1 MPVSHISLTV
11 SHLPSSCTFFLA
23 ALSPLGYRYIGQED
37 NKIGFGLDQAD
48 FFICQQSQGTP
59 PGPAHVAFSAP
70 SHSAVD
76 SFFRSALRAG
86 GEIFGEP
93 TVREPKTGYYSAGV
107 LDLDRNSIEV
117 VYRPVDSLEEGMAL
131 TRISESP
138 SENRMM
144 VRSQEY
150 ARSAASQSAVSQS
163 LSTERSPL
171 RTIVNNLTT
180 PIRVIQQEQ
189 IPNNDSVSKT
199 LIGTLIG
206 AAAGA
211 AIAYAISKT
220 EPDVNSRQSVER
232 DREVVYHA
240 IDAPSSAYRVE
251 RSPRSYY
258 PSSPPSNA
266 PTYHSQQ
273 SHRSSSYQRAI
284 EPHHSPS
291 SPGTVNKSSREV
303 VQYLSPPS
311 QHPHSSFARSQSDY
325 LSPDR
330 IPLPRS
336 PSVRSVVSSGA
347 RTVTQADFP
356 PASPGHRSGKISVAS
371 HHEDSIRPSPRS
383 SRHSSYQGAPASP
396 SGPIV
401 EEVEDI
407 DLDGSVS
414 PSDSISQAGSNKSRH
429 RHKSRHSGRS
439 RSQRRESGKRSVVSL
454 PAREVGE
461 ERRGLGRRSVVS
473 QILGR

>member
-37 NKIGFGLDQAD
+37 NKIGFGIDQAD
-48 FFICQQSQGTP
+48 FFICQQSPGMP

-70 SHSAVD
+70 SHSAVN

-117 VYRPVDSLEEGMAL
+117 VYRPTDRLEEEMAL
-131 TRISESP
+131 TRISEHP
-138 SENRMM
+138 LEDRMIIH
-144 VRSQEY
+144 SGGY
-150 ARSAASQSAVSQS
+150 TRSAVGQNSSMP
-163 LSTERSPL
+163 RSPL
-171 RTIVNNLTT
+171 RTIVNNFIT
-180 PIRVIQQEQ
+180 PTRIAQQET
-189 IPNNDSVSKT
+189 IPSNDSVSKT
-199 LIGTLIG
+199 LIGTLLG

-211 AIAYAISKT
+211 AIAYAMSKA
-220 EPDVNSRQSVER
+220 EPDASPRPSLERERQFVNQAIEGPSLAYRAERPPQSYYR
-232 DREVVYHA
+232 
-240 IDAPSSAYRVE
+240 SSA
-251 RSPRSYY
+251 
-258 PSSPPSNA
+258 SSHA

-273 SHRSSSYQRAI
+273 SRRSSSYPRAI
-284 EPHHSPS
+284 EALCSPS
-291 SPGTVNKSSREV
+291 SHDTVNNSSREV
-303 VQYLSPPS
+303 VQCRSEPPQSPHTSFAPS
-311 QHPHSSFARSQSDY
+311 QSSY

-336 PSVRSVVSSGA
+336 PSVRSVASSGA
-347 RTVTQADFP
+347 RTITQADFP
-356 PASPGHRSGKISVAS
+356 PASPGHRSRTTSIAS
-371 HHEDSIRPSPRS
+371 HHEDGIRPSSRS
-383 SRHSSYQGAPASP
+383 SRHSSYHVAPTSP

-401 EEVEDI
+401 EEVEDV
-407 DLDGSVS
+407 DVDSSLA

-429 RHKSRHSGRS
+429 RQRSRASGRS
-439 RSQRRESGKRSVVSL
+439 RSQWREAGKRSVVSL

-461 ERRGLGRRSVVS
+461 DRRALGRRSVVS